1 VTTATVPDAGGT
13 DATPVPPVLAV
24 NGLSKRYGN
33 LQALDDVSFEL
44 RAGEVMALLGE
55 NGAGKSTFVKVLAGL
70 VEPDHGEVVIEGTPT
85 SVHPVSASR
94 SAGIAVVHQEF
105 SSVDTLTVAENLALG
120 DPRPARFWWP
130 PRLNRQ
136 AKALLAQVGLEH
148 ISPRTKV
155 ERLSVA
161 EKQLLEIARVLSHG
175 AKVVIFDEPTAALAD
190 QDIARVLDVIRGLSR
205 SGKSIIYVTH
215 RLGEVF
221 RIADRIT
228 VFRNGR
234 GLEPVAT
241 RSITPDGVVVRML
254 GRRLDSMYPDRPALT
269 GDPVIQVTDL
279 RADGLDG
286 PLSLT
291 LRPGEILGLTGQL
304 GSGVTEVL
312 EALGGVANASSGELT
327 IDGEVIPLSS
337 RSRGIRHGVAFCSA
351 DRKLDGIFAEHSIIK
366 NLSSPWLRSVST
378 GGLVSR
384 ARERGKAKAI
394 ATEFAIDVS
403 RLSTPVGSLSGGNQ
417 QKVALGKWLGI
428 RPRLLLVDEPTRGV
442 DVGARAEIYERL
454 RALGRE
460 GCAVI
465 VASSDTPEV
474 LGLCDTIATMYRGR
488 LTALRPYDEW
498 TEERLLLEVMH
509 TNVEVTP

>member
-1 VTTATVPDAGGT
+1 MTLESDAGGT
-13 DATPVPPVLAV
+13 DATPVPPALTVY
-24 NGLSKRYGN
+24 GLSKRYGN
-33 LQALDDVSFEL
+33 VQALDDVSFEL

-70 VEPDHGEVVIEGTPT
+70 IDPDEGEILTDGVSTP
-85 SVHPVSASR
+85 VYPVSASR
-94 SAGIAVVHQEF
+94 AAGIAVVHQEF
-105 SSVDTLTVAENLALG
+105 SSVETMTVAENLALG

-130 PRLNRQ
+130 AKLNRQ
-136 AKALLAQVGLEH
+136 ARELLSKVGLEH
-148 ISPRTKV
+148 INPRTKV

-175 AKVVIFDEPTAALAD
+175 AKVVIFDEPTAALSD
-190 QDIARVLDVIRGLSR
+190 QDIARVLDVIRSLSR
-205 SGKSIIYVTH
+205 DGRSIIYVTH

-234 GLEPVAT
+234 GLEAVT
-241 RSITPDGVVVRML
+241 TQSMTPDGVVERML
-254 GRRLDSMYPDRPALT
+254 GRRLDSMYPERPALT
-269 GDPVIQVTDL
+269 GGPIIEVTNL

-286 PLSLT
+286 PLSLS

-312 EALGGVANASSGELT
+312 EALAGLANACIGELR
-327 IDGEVIPLSS
+327 IDGETIPLSS
-337 RSRGIRHGVAFCSA
+337 RSRGIQRGVAFCSA
-351 DRKLDGIFAEHSIIK
+351 DRKSDGIFAGHSIVR
-366 NLSSPWLRSVST
+366 NLSSPWLGTVST
-378 GGLVSR
+378 GGVVSR
-384 ARERGKAKAI
+384 VRERRRAKEI
-394 ATEFAIDVS
+394 AAEFAIDVQ
-403 RLSTPVGSLSGGNQ
+403 RLNSPVGSLSGGNQ

-428 RPRLLLVDEPTRGV
+428 SPRLVLVDEPTRGV

-474 LGLCDTIATMYRGR
+474 LGLCDTIGTMYRGR

-498 TEERLLLEVMH
+498 TEERLVLEVMH
-509 TNVEVTP
+509 TNLEMAP